1 MYNLH
6 YSMKYNRLPTATIF
20 HAIEMAILTFDL
32 LDPWEIVP
40 NYPNPLPLSTLCKLA
55 KEAI

>member
-1 MYNLH
+1 
-6 YSMKYNRLPTATIF
+6 MKYNRLPTATIF